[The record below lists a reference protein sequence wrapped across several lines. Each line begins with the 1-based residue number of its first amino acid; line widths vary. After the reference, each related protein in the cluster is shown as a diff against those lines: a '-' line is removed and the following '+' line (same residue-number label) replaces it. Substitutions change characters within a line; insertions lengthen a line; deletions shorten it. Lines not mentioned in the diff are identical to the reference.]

1 MTLYNQMFF
10 PEEFRAAARRL
21 RSLEKSA
28 KMTRPDDGEAFGE
41 IREKFLE
48 IVTPFGF
55 HYTDIE
61 SPQGRLRRLYVQ
73 IEGGGEID
81 PRALRIIGDALCE
94 IARALEYVYAGVGSR
109 VDRLLDTLEI

>member
-1 MTLYNQMFF
+1 MTLYNQMLF
-10 PEEFRAAARRL
+10 PEEFRSAARRL
-21 RSLEKSA
+21 SYLEKSA
-28 KMTRPDDGEAFGE
+28 KTTQPGDGEAFAE

-73 IEGGGEID
+73 IEGGGDID
-81 PRALRIIGDALCE
+81 PRALRVFGDALRE
-94 IARALEYVYAGVGSR
+94 LARALEYVYAGVGGR
-109 VDRLLDTLEI
+109 VDRLLDSLEI